1 MHDSTLKQS
10 HNYNGFQILNNPLI
24 NPINMID
31 NPITTTKNVIDFR
44 KIGNY
49 EANNRSLNSLKKGYE
64 DLSNKNL
71 KYDYLSKNLMN

>member
-1 MHDSTLKQS
+1 
-10 HNYNGFQILNNPLI
+10 
-24 NPINMID
+24 MID

>member
-1 MHDSTLKQS
+1 
-10 HNYNGFQILNNPLI
+10 
-24 NPINMID
+24 MID
-31 NPITTTKNVIDFR
+31 NPIKTTKNLIDFR

-49 EANNRSLNSLKKGYE
+49 ETNNRNINSLPKGYE